1 MHFHGRNLYAMGHF
15 LSMITHYY
23 MYYKKIQRTCIRE
36 FRDGKKWKL
45 EIGKINCNT
54 YPNGTELLQTI
65 MQKLEDIC
73 VFERSVA

>member
-36 FRDGKKWKL
+36 FRDGKKNENLKLAKKIVIPTPKGHNSYRQLWK
-45 EIGKINCNT
+45 N
-54 YPNGTELLQTI
+54 
-65 MQKLEDIC
+65 
-73 VFERSVA
+73 